1 MQPSMKFSRVTASG
15 QTTIPKRIREEA
27 GLYSGDVLAF
37 ETEGGH
43 VVVRKVA
50 GGRIDHLWDL
60 SATMSEWASPE
71 DEEAWR
77 DL

>member
-1 MQPSMKFSRVTASG
+1 MKFSRVTASG
-15 QTTIPKRIREEA
+15 QTTIPKSIREAA

-43 VVVRKVA
+43 VMVRKVA
-50 GGRIDHLWDL
+50 GGRSDHPWGL
-60 SATMSEWASPE
+60 SATMPEWASHE

>member
-1 MQPSMKFSRVTASG
+1 MKVSKVTARG
-15 QTTIPKRIREEA
+15 QTTIPKSIREAA
-27 GLYSGDVLAF
+27 GLYAGDVLVF
-37 ETEGGH
+37 ETEGDY

-50 GGRIDHLWDL
+50 RGRDDHLTGL
-60 SATMSEWASPE
+60 AEAMSEWASAE